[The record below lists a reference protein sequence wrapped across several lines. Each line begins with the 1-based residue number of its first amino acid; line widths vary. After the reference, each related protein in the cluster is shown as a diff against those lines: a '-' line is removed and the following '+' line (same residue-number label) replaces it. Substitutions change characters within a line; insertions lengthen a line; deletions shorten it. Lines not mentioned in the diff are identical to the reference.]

1 MSTTKIGQHV
11 PDILDCLAQLSND
24 EVPTPPALARAMLDL
39 LPQDVWSKP
48 DFVWLD
54 PFSKSGVFLREIATR
69 LFDGL
74 ADWEPDFIKRREH
87 ILRNMLF
94 GTSITEMT
102 GILSRRTLYC
112 SADASGTHSVVRF
125 DDTGGNLP
133 FVPAEHDFVNGRC
146 TLCNAPSDL
155 ERGEAQENYAYS
167 FIHDAYPTKEM
178 ATMKF
183 DVIVGNP
190 PFQIDSDGNTR
201 TMPIYQK
208 FVDQAIALD
217 PRYVVMITP
226 SRWFAGG
233 LGLDDY
239 RTRMIA
245 DRRLRTLVDNPKL
258 FDCFPGVEIKGGVSY
273 FLWDRE
279 YNGDCEF
286 STRISG
292 TIRSTM
298 TRDLR
303 AGEGVLMRDNR
314 AATIVQKVK
323 SRFEG
328 EWLDSIVSSRIP
340 YGASLATNYG
350 GDVPAPFRGS
360 VPLVKGNG
368 SGYVRPDQVERHLEW
383 ATDWKVLLPVAG
395 DGHGRQV
402 AYVIGEPIA
411 IAPGSIST
419 DTYLVAGRFQTR
431 AQTEN
436 FANYLVTKFV
446 RFLVLQRKVTQ
457 HLVPDRFRFVP
468 MFDMARSWSDDEL
481 YEHFGLT
488 DEEREYIESTIMPRE
503 VNWSLDSPIPAS
515 HLPGGSKYRP
525 GKQVDELEDDE

>member
-1 MSTTKIGQHV
+1 MSTAKFGQHV

-39 LPQDVWSKP
+39 LPERVWSQP
-48 DFVWLD
+48 DYVWLD

-74 ADWEPDFIKRREH
+74 AEWEPDFIKRREH
-87 ILRNMLF
+87 ILRNMLY

-112 SADASGTHSVVRF
+112 STDASGTHSVVRF
-125 DDTGGNLP
+125 DDPQGNLP
-133 FVPAEHDFVNGRC
+133 FVPAEHDFVKGRC
-146 TLCNAPSDL
+146 TLCNAPSEL
-155 ERGEAQENYAYS
+155 ERGEAKENYAYS

-178 ATMKF
+178 AAMKF

-217 PRYVVMITP
+217 PRYIVMITP

-303 AGEGVLMRDNR
+303 AGDGVLMRDNR
-314 AATIVQKVK
+314 AA
-323 SRFEG
+323 
-328 EWLDSIVSSRIP
+328 SIVEKVRAAGLPSVETAFAPQVPFGLR
-340 YGASLATNYG
+340 TNYAYAVDDPFKG
-350 GDVPAPFRGS
+350 GIPVIYGS
-360 VPLVKGNG
+360 RV
-368 SGYVRPDQVERHLEW
+368 GYVRPDQLERLHSW
-383 ATDWKVLLPVAG
+383 VDRWKVLIPMAG
-395 DGHGRQV
+395 DGHGREV
-402 AYVIGEPIA
+402 SYVLGEPIA
-411 IAPGSIST
+411 LAPGSACT
-419 DTYLVAGRFQTR
+419 QTYLIAGAFDTSTE
-431 AQTEN
+431 TEN
-436 FANYLVTKFV
+436 YARYMSSRFF
-446 RFLVLQRKVTQ
+446 RFLVFQRKITQ
-457 HLVPDRFRFVP
+457 HLTPDRFKFVP
-468 MFDMARSWSDDEL
+468 MLDMTRSWSDADL
-481 YEHFGLT
+481 YERFGLT
-488 DEEREYIESTIMPRE
+488 DEEREYIESTIMPRD

-525 GKQVDELEDDE
+525 GKQVDDVPEDDE